1 MQTGETLYY
10 VEFLSG
16 AAQLL
21 ESVQNSNTQ
30 HTAQFLDYPLVNE
43 RFEEYFFVQIKSSA
57 LTVLLK
63 KNVRSICR
71 TKLMFFH
78 TMHNE
83 NITF

>member
-63 KNVRSICR
+63 KKCEEHLQNKINV
-71 TKLMFFH
+71 FP
-78 TMHNE
+78 HNA
-83 NITF
+83 